1 MTTHYIQTLGVAKCR
16 EILKWMP
23 EGAEDV
29 VIANNGKVVF
39 LKNAIFGLAFYASKK
54 CWIVANPE
62 IKKYLIRLDDL
73 RAELS
78 AHDTDSCT
86 DIRNH
91 VSPNTLVLEQNL
103 QEQFQEA
110 NELECGR

>member
-1 MTTHYIQTLGVAKCR
+1 MTSHYIQTLGVAKCR
-16 EILKWMP
+16 EILKGMP

-73 RAELS
+73 RVELS
-78 AHDTDSCT
+78 LHDTDSCT
-86 DIRNH
+86 DITNYI
-91 VSPNTLVLEQNL
+91 SPLTKVIE
-103 QEQFQEA
+103 
-110 NELECGR
+110 R